1 MDKYNFPLEERYNY
15 ILNKIVVSQRRNTR
29 EASLKRIEEK
39 HSNKEF
45 FKRRFHEKLC
55 TI

>member
-1 MDKYNFPLEERYNY
+1 MQKKAKKALDKFKKDYNRKVDYMIEGWHRAEYA
-15 ILNKIVVSQRRNTR
+15 K
-29 EASLKRIEEK
+29 IEEK